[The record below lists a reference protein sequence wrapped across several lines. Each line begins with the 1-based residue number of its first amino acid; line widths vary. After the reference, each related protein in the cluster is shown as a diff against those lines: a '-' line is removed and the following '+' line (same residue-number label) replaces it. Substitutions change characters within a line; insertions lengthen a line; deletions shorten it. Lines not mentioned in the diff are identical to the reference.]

1 MTIQG
6 LLNAGLNPVQAE
18 QGRKDNSAAAS
29 GVEPSFALYL
39 ANFRAQSLGSLISSI
54 SGTGKALSFTGI
66 EALTAFQDVAASPL
80 TSLTNIGSVG
90 GLSATGRNQ
99 SLFDPESAYAMMSI
113 INKAE
118 VAYKAQA
125 SELGEMKTYVAGL
138 QQHAMGL
145 GSIATATDDSR
156 IKSQLQDFASQYNG
170 WVQRFDADM
179 RSGGVLA
186 GTRAAQISRYE
197 LDQSIK
203 NIFHG
208 ASAGL
213 NGLRDLGFSIDPATG
228 LATLDTARLDSVLAS
243 NRQGA
248 IDTLHQFG
256 ANFAR
261 AAELLGSAG
270 NFIARQLDNLGR
282 AIDYIDDNKPALQ
295 AEFGLGDPA
304 MPSGQVAQALAAYS
318 QTYGR

>member
-6 LLNAGLNPVQAE
+6 LLNAGLNAVQAE
-18 QGRKDNSAAAS
+18 QGRKGNSAAAS
-29 GVEPSFALYL
+29 GVESSFALYL

-54 SGTGKALSFTGI
+54 SGTDNARSFTGI
-66 EALTAFQDVAASPL
+66 EALTGFQDAAANPL
-80 TSLTNIGSVG
+80 TSITNVGSVG

-99 SLFDPESAYAMMSI
+99 SLFDPESAYAMMSL
-113 INKAE
+113 INNAE
-118 VAYKAQA
+118 VTYKAQA

-138 QQHAMGL
+138 QQNATSL
-145 GSIATATDDSR
+145 GGIDTATDNGR
-156 IKSQLQDFASQYNG
+156 IKSQLQDFASQYNS

-179 RSGGVLA
+179 HSGGVLA

-208 ASAGL
+208 ASDGL
-213 NGLRDLGFSIDPATG
+213 QGLRDLGFSIDPATG
-228 LATLDTARLDSVLAS
+228 LATLDTAKLDSVLSS
-243 NRQGA
+243 NRLGA
-248 IDTLHQFG
+248 IHVLQQFG
-256 ANFAR
+256 ANFAK
-261 AAELLGSAG
+261 AAELLGSTG
-270 NFIARQLDNLGR
+270 NFIARQLDNLSG

-304 MPSGQVAQALAAYS
+304 RSSGQVAQALAAYKQS
-318 QTYGR
+318 YA

>member
-1 MTIQG
+1 MSIHAM
-6 LLNAGLNPVQAE
+6 NAGLNAVQAE
-18 QGRKDNSAAAS
+18 HARKGNSAAAG
-29 GVEPSFALYL
+29 GVDSSFALTL
-39 ANFRAQSLGSLISSI
+39 ANFRAQSLGWLIGSI
-54 SGTGKALSFTGI
+54 SGTGNARSVTGI
-66 EALTAFQDVAASPL
+66 DAPTLLA
-80 TSLTNIGSVG
+80 NIGSVG
-90 GLSATGRNQ
+90 GLSATGRNS
-99 SLFDPESAYAMMSI
+99 SLFDPESAYAMMSL

-118 VAYKAQA
+118 VAYKAQFSA
-125 SELGEMKTYVAGL
+125 LGEMKTYVAGL
-138 QQHAMGL
+138 RQDAQNL
-145 GSIATATDDSR
+145 GSIDTATDNGR

-186 GTRAAQISRYE
+186 GTRAAQISRHE

-203 NIFHG
+203 SIFHG

-228 LATLDTARLDSVLAS
+228 LATLDTAKLDSVLAS
-243 NRQGA
+243 NKQGA
-248 IDTLHQFG
+248 VDTLQQFG

-270 NFIARQLDNLGR
+270 NFIARQLDKLGR

-304 MPSGQVAQALAAYS
+304 RPAGQVALALSAYS
-318 QTYGR
+318 KVYGL